1 MRKAIVCIAM
11 MFSITAFSQKLG
23 LALLDSLKLD
33 LSSTRSDSSKA
44 KLYLRIA
51 DVYIDIDLRK
61 ASLYADSGSFISN
74 KINWKEGIA
83 NSYITNGNIY
93 NFRGDYNKAI
103 ASIKKG
109 YNLYNELGDKKQV
122 GRTIYTLGMS
132 YERLSNYEEA
142 IRCGF
147 ESLRIFENI
156 PGCDRESGNSLSMI
170 AVIYFLQKD
179 FQKSIEYSVRAL
191 KKQEAAK
198 NTVGVANELSEMA
211 DTYYELH
218 DSANAVR
225 NNLRALEIY
234 SKIGDRFGE
243 ALVNYQL
250 GKVYARNYDTA
261 LTYLFAAEKLF
272 NELSDSSNSSATNMG
287 EIGRILLRMVKQND
301 PVPPM
306 LTGMHL
312 PATRPGMLQL
322 AGNYLQK
329 AVTISRLSGDR
340 EDEVAFSADLAEV
353 QSLRGD
359 YKNAYYNFRKYREV
373 TDSIFSQ
380 ENKNKIAAIESQRAM
395 DLKNEEI
402 KNKELQIGNQ
412 QKGMWLL
419 IICIAFLLTMGAV
432 LYYQSISRKK
442 INRAL
447 NQLNNELDEANRVK
461 AKFFGILGHDLRS
474 PVANLINFMQLQKR
488 KPGAMNLEQVADRET
503 RITESAKS
511 LLETMETMLL
521 WSKGQMEHFKPDIS
535 EIRVKDLFG
544 YIQRFFT
551 GSELVNFT
559 FLIEKDL
566 VVQTDENYLQTIMC
580 NLTANASKALQVVS
594 GAEIAWKAWEEEN
607 NVYLSISDNGPGV
620 SSQQVK
626 ALYDETVT
634 SGAKTGLGLH
644 IIRDLAKAIGCVI
657 TLNAQKKEGTEFILC
672 LAKISP

>member
-11 MFSITAFSQKLG
+11 MFSISAFSQKLG

-33 LSSTRSDSSKA
+33 LYNTRDDGSKA

-61 ASLYADSGSFISN
+61 AGLYADSGSFISN

-83 NSYITNGNIY
+83 NSYVTNGNIY
-93 NFRGDYNKAI
+93 NFRGDYNKAV

-109 YNLYNELGDKKQV
+109 YTLYSELGDKKQV

-147 ESLRIFENI
+147 QSLRIFENI
-156 PGCDRESGNSLSMI
+156 PGCERESGNSLSMI

-179 FQKSIEYSVRAL
+179 FKKSIEYSLLAL
-191 KKQEAAK
+191 KKQESAK
-198 NTVGVANELSEMA
+198 NTIGVANELSEMA
-211 DTYYELH
+211 DTYHELH

-234 SKIGDRFGE
+234 NKIGDKFGE

-250 GKVYARNYDTA
+250 GRVYARNYDTA
-261 LTYLFAAEKLF
+261 LAYLFAAEKLF
-272 NELSDSSNSSATNMG
+272 NKLSDSSNTSATNMG

-301 PVPPM
+301 TVPSTR
-306 LTGMHL
+306 TGMHL
-312 PATRPGMLQL
+312 PNTRPGMLQL

-359 YKNAYYNFRKYREV
+359 YKNAYYNFRKYQEV

-380 ENKNKIAAIESQRAM
+380 ENKNKIAAIESQRAI
-395 DLKNEEI
+395 DLKNKEI
-402 KNKELQIGNQ
+402 ENKELQIGNQ

-419 IICIAFLLTMGAV
+419 IICLAFVLTIGAV

-442 INRAL
+442 TNRAL
-447 NQLNNELDEANRVK
+447 HQLNNELDEANRVK

-535 EIRVKDLFG
+535 EIRVKDLFA

-551 GSELVNFT
+551 GSEYIKFT
-559 FLIEKDL
+559 FLSEKDL
-566 VVQTDENYLQTIMC
+566 VVQTDENYLQTIMR
-580 NLTANASKALQVVS
+580 NLTANASKALQVMP
-594 GAEIAWKAWEEEN
+594 GAAIEWKAWEEEN

-626 ALYDETVT
+626 ALYDETAS

-644 IIRDLAKAIGCVI
+644 IIRDLTKAIGCVI
-657 TLNAQKKEGTEFILC
+657 TLNSQKKEGTEFVLC
-672 LAKISP
+672 LAKIGK